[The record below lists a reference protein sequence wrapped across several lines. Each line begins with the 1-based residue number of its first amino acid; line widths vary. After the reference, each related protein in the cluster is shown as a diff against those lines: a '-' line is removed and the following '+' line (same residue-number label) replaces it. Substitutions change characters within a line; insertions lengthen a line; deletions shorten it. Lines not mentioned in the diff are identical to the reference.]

1 MHLYLNLIYYQILMN
16 VHQVRVQMEG
26 LALTVQEVTV
36 VAVLVQ
42 DIQAIT
48 AK

>member
-1 MHLYLNLIYYQILMN
+1 MYLYLNLIYYQILMN